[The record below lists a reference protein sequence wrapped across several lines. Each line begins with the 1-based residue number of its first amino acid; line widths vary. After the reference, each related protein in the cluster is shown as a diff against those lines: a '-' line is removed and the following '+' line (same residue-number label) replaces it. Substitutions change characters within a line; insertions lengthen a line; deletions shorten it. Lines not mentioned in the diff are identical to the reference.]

1 MSTNLWQA
9 VKSYEINMSELSEI
23 NANDSLTF
31 SSNYIASSSNV
42 DLYSRNELKV
52 FDSLFV
58 KKEYLVSKQSLYKS
72 RVATSI

>member
-1 MSTNLWQA
+1 
-9 VKSYEINMSELSEI
+9 MSELSEI
-23 NANDSLTF
+23 DANDSLTF
-31 SSNYIASSSNV
+31 SSKYIASSSNV
-42 DLYSRNELKV
+42 DLYSRSELEV